1 METER
6 QRYQDLFEFVPDG
19 YLVTD
24 AEGTIREAN
33 RGAAELLGIPSGLLL
48 GKSLALF
55 VAAEARSTFRSQLN
69 RLLQAGPA
77 GSEFWMA
84 LAARVIPVSWLS
96 PMSTPPAFSS
106 PRVMAA

>member
-1 METER
+1 LTAAREALETER
-6 QRYQDLFEFVPDG
+6 QRYQELFEFAPDA

-24 AEGTIREAN
+24 TVGAIREAN

-77 GSEFWMA
+77 GSRPGAVGAAEHA
-84 LAARVIPVSWLS
+84 LREEW
-96 PMSTPPAFSS
+96 
-106 PRVMAA
+106 